1 MMAASQKFLLR
12 VYSTTDVVVKVSL
25 TKRPESVEELITI
38 LREKLNPRL
47 DFEFTLQ
54 YEDPDFD
61 GQLTCLHDIQ
71 ELLEKSTLKI
81 VRSESD
87 ASSCASS
94 DTDILPHVP
103 LAQRLKCWPDTFPV
117 PTFSYEVEHVLEK
130 GNKAYEMSGKQLK
143 LTRAQKH
150 NILETMASVMHT
162 FKAYPSDRDVCLA
175 AKALV
180 TTHPCLNEPGSY
192 GWKTSL
198 KFKMGNYRT
207 KLARAGCAEVSVNA
221 GRRSI
226 NNPEGE
232 YPHSNIKR
240 ARKAEVNYLPNFPRG
255 EDKASLEEL
264 RVQIKNEVEK
274 TEPNKVMIEKLMQT
288 TFALRRHEIVQ
299 ENPMVKDFLEK
310 WPALRF
316 HSQVCAEFHR
326 VTNINLQKQ
335 FYAELDRHTPR
346 LMALYRQKATC
357 TGKISEALRNFLNH
371 YDHQEAP
378 DVDVKRTAVLRAL
391 PVYLREEDPEF
402 FKTCDAGTLDETNL
416 TDTPVAL
423 LTVVADGSAE
433 TSPVHFSPSSMAV
446 VVEGDLVIR
455 DIARFADAYALLFG
469 LIYALH
475 LDYPRKLV
483 HTFTFVQKVFMG
495 LDDGKP
501 LKPSLHALRN
511 DLLQSE

>member
-1 MMAASQKFLLR
+1 MAVSQKFLLR
-12 VYSTTDVVVKVSL
+12 VHLTTDVVVKVSL

-54 YEDPDFD
+54 YEDSDFD
-61 GQLTCLHDIQ
+61 GQLTCLLDIQ
-71 ELLEKSTLKI
+71 ELPEKGTLKV

-87 ASSCASS
+87 VSSCASS

-103 LAQRLKCWPDTFPV
+103 LAQHLKCWPDTFPV
-117 PTFSYEVEHVLEK
+117 PTFSYEVEHLLEE
-130 GNKAYEMSGKQLK
+130 GNRAFEMSGKHLK

-162 FKAYPSDRDVCLA
+162 FKAYPSDGDVGLA
-175 AKALV
+175 AEALV
-180 TTHPCLNEPGSY
+180 TTHPCLKEPGSRNGSY

-207 KLARAGCAEVSVNA
+207 KLARSGCVEVSVNA
-221 GRRSI
+221 GRRSV

-232 YPHSNIKR
+232 HPHSNIKR
-240 ARKAEVNYLPNFPRG
+240 ARRAEVNYLPNFPRG
-255 EDKASLEEL
+255 EDQVSLEDM

-299 ENPMVKDFLEK
+299 DNPMVKNFLEK

-316 HSQVCAEFHR
+316 DSQVSICAEFHR
-326 VTNINLQKQ
+326 VTNINLRNQ

-346 LMALYRQKATC
+346 LMALRT
-357 TGKISEALRNFLNH
+357 ILNH
-371 YDHQEAP
+371 YDLQLP
-378 DVDVKRTAVLRAL
+378 FSQWLPTAL
-391 PVYLREEDPEF
+391 PR
-402 FKTCDAGTLDETNL
+402 
-416 TDTPVAL
+416 
-423 LTVVADGSAE
+423 
-433 TSPVHFSPSSMAV
+433 PVHFTSSSMAI
-446 VVEGDLVIR
+446 VVEGDLVMR
-455 DIARFADAYALLFG
+455 DIPRFADAFALLFG

-483 HTFTFVQKVFMG
+483 HTFTFVQKIFMG
-495 LDDGKP
+495 LVDGKP
-501 LKPSLHALRN
+501 LKPCLHALKN
-511 DLLQSE
+511 DLLLKE

>member
-1 MMAASQKFLLR
+1 MSLR
-12 VYSTTDVVVKVSL
+12 
-25 TKRPESVEELITI
+25 
-38 LREKLNPRL
+38 REIK
-47 DFEFTLQ
+47 
-54 YEDPDFD
+54 
-61 GQLTCLHDIQ
+61 
-71 ELLEKSTLKI
+71 
-81 VRSESD
+81 
-87 ASSCASS
+87 
-94 DTDILPHVP
+94 
-103 LAQRLKCWPDTFPV
+103 
-117 PTFSYEVEHVLEK
+117 PTRE
-130 GNKAYEMSGKQLK
+130 
-143 LTRAQKH
+143 
-150 NILETMASVMHT
+150 
-162 FKAYPSDRDVCLA
+162 
-175 AKALV
+175 ALV

-198 KFKMGNYRT
+198 KFKMGSYRT

-371 YDHQEAP
+371 YDHQVNIDKDKIA
-378 DVDVKRTAVLRAL
+378 T
-391 PVYLREEDPEF
+391 
-402 FKTCDAGTLDETNL
+402 TNL
-416 TDTPVAL
+416 KSFYVNHSIL
-423 LTVVADGSAE
+423 L
-433 TSPVHFSPSSMAV
+433 
-446 VVEGDLVIR
+446 
-455 DIARFADAYALLFG
+455 
-469 LIYALH
+469 
-475 LDYPRKLV
+475 
-483 HTFTFVQKVFMG
+483 VFRLPMG
-495 LDDGKP
+495 YC
-501 LKPSLHALRN
+501 
-511 DLLQSE
+511 